1 MGNTMAASEQPI
13 APGCAPQPKT
23 ASGTL
28 SFEITGYR
36 LHKGLGPGR
45 FIRSAS
51 LNVGGFS
58 WCLNYCP
65 DGDDRKGS
73 ECFVGVNL
81 ELLSSNAEARVAAL
95 HMRLVNWQSPS
106 SSATIMWVEAPTY
119 FSTVDGVRNRCAL
132 RASNSEIL
140 RMSELEKSPY
150 LHNDSLL
157 IECDMT
163 VFSRQRPPVVKTTSV
178 VKSPRPRHRNL
189 TRDLAML
196 LEMKH
201 DADVIFYV
209 QGQFFPA
216 HTIVLATR
224 SPVFK
229 AQFHG
234 PLRQLLH
241 GGRQQHVTI
250 EDMEPEVFQAFLHFI
265 YTDSVRHFT
274 KHLTTEDK
282 KELMK
287 HLLVAADRYDVQKL
301 KFLCETFLC
310 KSVDVENTATL
321 MVLADRY
328 DCSKL
333 KDACTEFIA
342 CPDNRDRVEKS
353 EGYRQLV
360 ELCPEVL
367 KDFPS
372 LTEKRRLSFLTLV
385 KCRLAALYMTCLKII
400 CTMAGF

>member
-1 MGNTMAASEQPI
+1 L
-13 APGCAPQPKT
+13 KT
-23 ASGTL
+23 
-28 SFEITGYR
+28 
-36 LHKGLGPGR
+36 
-45 FIRSAS
+45 
-51 LNVGGFS
+51 
-58 WCLNYCP
+58 
-65 DGDDRKGS
+65 
-73 ECFVGVNL
+73 
-81 ELLSSNAEARVAAL
+81 
-95 HMRLVNWQSPS
+95 
-106 SSATIMWVEAPTY
+106 
-119 FSTVDGVRNRCAL
+119 
-132 RASNSEIL
+132 
-140 RMSELEKSPY
+140 SELEKSPY

-157 IECDMT
+157 IDCDMT
-163 VFSRQRPPVVKTTSV
+163 VFRREPPRAVETTSI
-178 VKSPRPRHRNL
+178 VKSPRPPPRNL

-196 LEMKH
+196 LETKH
-201 DADVIFYV
+201 DADVIFDV
-209 QGQFFPA
+209 QRQAFPA

-234 PLRQLLH
+234 PLRQQLH

-265 YTDSVRHFT
+265 YTDSTRHFT
-274 KHLTTEDK
+274 KRLTTDD

-321 MVLADRY
+321 MVLADQY
-328 DCSKL
+328 DCSEL

-342 CPDNRDRVEKS
+342 CQDNRDGVEKS

-367 KDFPS
+367 KELPG
-372 LTEKRRLSFLTLV
+372 LTEKRRLRFSTLV
-385 KCRLAALYMTCLKII
+385 KCKLAALYMTCLKII
-400 CTMAGF
+400 CTMAGFYT